1 MKFGVIIVMVVV
13 LAALGVVYYVT
24 SRPAPPV
31 LEEPR
36 YYVWD
41 VEMDEL
47 QKMAIRLPHR
57 GMGESWVKY
66 EDKYWYFDEPDGPK
80 VDMKRWGGGV
90 PLLLSGPG
98 ANRLLTREATDEQ
111 IEVYG
116 LADPLMLIDL
126 VLEDE
131 STINIEVGDSTLDG
145 ANYYIKLVNSR
156 NIFTVDYTWY
166 YVLERLVLEPPYP
179 KSEEE

>member
-1 MKFGVIIVMVVV
+1 MKFGVVIVMAVV
-13 LAALGVVYYVT
+13 LAALGVVYYLT
-24 SRPAPPV
+24 SRPAPPAV
-31 LEEPR
+31 EEPR

-47 QKMAIRLPHR
+47 QKMAIDLPDI
-57 GMGESWVKY
+57 GMGESWVKH
-66 EDKYWYFDEPDGPK
+66 EDKYWYFDEPEGPK

-111 IEVYG
+111 IEIYG
-116 LADPLMLIDL
+116 LDEPSMLIDL

-131 STINIEVGDSTLDG
+131 STISIEVGDSTLDG
-145 ANYYIKLVNSR
+145 ENYYIRLTDSR

-166 YVLERLVLEPPYP
+166 YVLARLVLEPPYP
-179 KSEEE
+179 ESEEE